1 MKIICIGRNYID
13 HAKELNN
20 PVPKKPMFFMKPDT
34 ALVENNAPFNYPQHS
49 EDVHFEAEIVLKICK
64 SGNHI
69 SEEFAH
75 TYFQELTIG
84 IDFTARDLQNE
95 CKSKGHPWEIAKAFD
110 QSAPI
115 GKFINKD
122 SLSNQNSINFSLII
136 NGEERQTGNSGDM
149 IFSFSRIISYISNF
163 ITFKEGDLI
172 FTGTPAGVGSIV
184 IHDQLECY
192 LEGVKLLDFSVV

>member
-172 FTGTPAGVGSIV
+172 FTRNTSWSRFN
-184 IHDQLECY
+184 CNT
-192 LEGVKLLDFSVV
+192 